1 MEASAALASR
11 AIGAGFFTIFGAIW
25 LGIWSHRSY
34 GWQPA
39 ILALIAVVAGA
50 ILVAA
55 WRQYQANR
63 LAHETQA
70 ETPERKAAA
79 RIFNI
84 VNVTQWV
91 LILVVGNVLANI
103 GLGDWVLAA
112 AMLIIGLHFFPLAKA
127 FQNPQLVWT
136 GAALSVVAIV
146 YPFVVPGGPANPLGC
161 LAAGLILWASA
172 VRALVAKP
180 L

>member
-34 GWQPA
+34 GW
-39 ILALIAVVAGA
+39 LALIAVVAGS
-50 ILVAA
+50 ILFAA

-63 LAHETQA
+63 PAHEAQA
-70 ETPERKAAA
+70 QTPERKRAA

-91 LILVVGNVLANI
+91 SILVVGNVLANI

-127 FQNPQLVWT
+127 FQNPQLIWT

-146 YPFVVPGGPANPLGC
+146 YPFAVPGGPGNPLGC
-161 LAAGLILWASA
+161 LAAGLILWAGA
-172 VRALVAKP
+172 VRALLTKP
-180 L
+180 R